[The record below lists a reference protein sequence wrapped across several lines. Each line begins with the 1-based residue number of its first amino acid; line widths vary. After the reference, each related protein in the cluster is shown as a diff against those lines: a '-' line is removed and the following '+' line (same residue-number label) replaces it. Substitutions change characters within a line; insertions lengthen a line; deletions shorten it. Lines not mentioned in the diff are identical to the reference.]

1 MGQRRITIEVT
12 EQQAAAIA
20 YAMERA
26 GMVNFTQKQAGA
38 NGRTSEWRKFQE
50 ALAIVREA
58 TQGLKVFETFPK
70 SIPKLP
76 ANRGG
81 LSRFR

>member
-26 GMVNFTQKQAGA
+26 GMVNLTQQQAA
-38 NGRTSEWRKFQE
+38 RNGRTREWRKFQE
-50 ALAIVREA
+50 AAAIVRASVE
-58 TQGLKVFETFPK
+58 GLAPFETFPK
-70 SIPKLP
+70 TIPAIKT
-76 ANRGG
+76 GSS